1 MSSLPAHL
9 GATALPRDLALDQ
22 HMVDSPDRLLD
33 LLPAGVYVCDRDGA
47 IVRWN
52 QRATELWGRTPKLGD
67 PSERF
72 CGSYLLHRLDGGP
85 LPHAACPMAE
95 ALRTGIPVRNQ
106 EVVVERPDGGRAAA
120 LVNIEV
126 LKDSAGAIIGAI
138 NCFQDVT
145 ERRRDQ
151 AAVSRREREWH
162 ETLQALP
169 VAVYVTD
176 AAGRIT
182 FYNEAAAD
190 LWGVRPEIGKSEFC
204 GSWKLYWPDGTP
216 LPHDECPMA
225 QALKDKRPNR
235 GMEAVAERPDGTR
248 VQFMPYPE
256 PLLDE
261 NGVLIG
267 GLNTL
272 VDVSELR
279 RGEEKG
285 LRLASIVD
293 SSHDAIVTKDL
304 NGIITSWNDSAEKLF
319 GYRAEE
325 VLGRP
330 ITILIPSDRSAEEPA
345 IIDRIVRGERVDH
358 FETIRRRKDGSLVEI
373 SLTISPVRNA
383 QGKVVGASKIARDIT
398 ERRQAEERKRLLL
411 REMSHRVKNLFA
423 LASGLVSLSAR
434 SRGAQ
439 TTEEVIGA
447 LQERLAALARAH
459 ELTLPDLTKGGARAD
474 APTTLGAL
482 LQAIFTPFMG
492 GEDDNDSRVVI
503 AGPEVP
509 IGGNAI
515 TSIALLLHEFA
526 TNAVKYGGLSS
537 PTGSVHVN
545 WTVAADEVV
554 LIWSETGDS
563 LLDAEPESNGFGDKL
578 AQGMTAQLGAK
589 MSREWLP
596 RGLTIRLTAPLQ
608 ELAK

>member
-1 MSSLPAHL
+1 VDVVLDRHL
-9 GATALPRDLALDQ
+9 
-22 HMVDSPDRLLD
+22 VDSPDRLLD

-95 ALRTGIPVRNQ
+95 ALRTGIPIRNQ
-106 EVVVERPDGGRAAA
+106 EVVVERPDGGRAIA

-126 LKDSAGAIIGAI
+126 LKDGAGAVVGAI
-138 NCFQDVT
+138 NCFQDIT

-151 AAVSRREREWH
+151 AALSQRERKWH
-162 ETLQALP
+162 EMLQALP
-169 VAVYVTD
+169 VAVYMTD

-182 FYNEAAAD
+182 FYNEEAAD
-190 LWGVRPEIGKSEFC
+190 LWGMRPEIGKSEFC

-248 VQFMPYPE
+248 VQFMPFPT

-261 NGVLIG
+261 SGVLIG

-304 NGIITSWNDSAEKLF
+304 NGIITSWNDSAEQLF

-325 VLGRP
+325 VIGRP
-330 ITILIPSDRSAEEPA
+330 ITILIPADRSDEEPA
-345 IIDRIVRGERVDH
+345 IIGRIIRGERVDH

-383 QGKVVGASKIARDIT
+383 QGKVIGASKIARDIT
-398 ERRQAEERKRLLL
+398 ERRQAEEQKRLLL

-423 LASGLVSLSAR
+423 LAGGLVSLSAR

-459 ELTLPDLTKGGARAD
+459 ELTLPDLSKGGARAD

-492 GEDDNDSRVVI
+492 GEDDDGSRVVI

-509 IGGNAI
+509 IGGSSI
-515 TSIALLLHEFA
+515 TSLALLLHEFA

-537 PTGSVHVN
+537 PTGDVHVK
-545 WTVAADEVV
+545 WTIAAGEVV
-554 LIWSETGDS
+554 LVWSESGGS
-563 LLDAEPESNGFGDKL
+563 SLDAEQPESNGFGGKL
-578 AQGMTAQLGAK
+578 AQGMTAQLGAR

-596 RGLTIRLTAPLQ
+596 EGLTIRLTAPLEQ
-608 ELAK
+608 LAK

>member
-9 GATALPRDLALDQ
+9 GATALPLDLVLDQ

-106 EVVVERPDGGRAAA
+106 EIVIERPDGGRAVA

-126 LKDSAGAIIGAI
+126 LKDSTGAIVGAI

-145 ERRRDQ
+145 ERRRTE
-151 AAVSRREREWH
+151 AALSRREQQWREM
-162 ETLQALP
+162 LQVLP
-169 VAVYVTD
+169 VAVYMTD

-190 LWGVRPEIGKSEFC
+190 LWGVHPEIGKSEFC

-248 VQFMPYPE
+248 VQFLPFPA

-304 NGIITSWNDSAEKLF
+304 NGIIMSWNDSAEQLF
-319 GYRAEE
+319 GYTAEE

-330 ITILIPSDRSAEEPA
+330 ITILIPSDRADEEPA
-345 IIDRIVRGERVDH
+345 IIGRIVRGERVDH
-358 FETIRRRKDGSLVEI
+358 FETVRRRKDGSLVEI

-383 QGKVVGASKIARDIT
+383 QGKVIGASKIARDIT

-439 TTEEVIGA
+439 TTQEVIGA

-492 GEDDNDSRVVI
+492 GEDDTDSRVVI

-545 WTVAADEVV
+545 WTVVADEVV
-554 LIWSETGDS
+554 LIWSETGGS

>member
-1 MSSLPAHL
+1 MSSLSAQL
-9 GATALPRDLALDQ
+9 GTARPLDVVLDQ
-22 HMVDSPDRLLD
+22 HVVDSPDRLLD

-52 QRATELWGRTPKLGD
+52 RRATELWGRTPKLGD

-106 EVVVERPDGGRAAA
+106 EVVVERPDGGRAVA
-120 LVNIEV
+120 LINIDV

-151 AAVSRREREWH
+151 AALGQRERKWREV
-162 ETLQALP
+162 LQALP
-169 VAVYVTD
+169 VAVYMTD

-190 LWGVRPEIGKSEFC
+190 LWGVRPELGKSEFC

-235 GMEAVAERPDGTR
+235 GMEAVAERPDGSR
-248 VQFMPYPE
+248 VRFMPYPE

-285 LRLASIVD
+285 FRLASIVD

-304 NGIITSWNDSAEKLF
+304 NGIITSWNDSAEQLF
-319 GYRAEE
+319 GYTAEE
-325 VLGRP
+325 VIGKP
-330 ITILIPSDRSAEEPA
+330 ITILIPADRSDEEPE
-345 IIDRIVRGERVDH
+345 IIARIVRGERVDH

-373 SLTISPVRNA
+373 SLTISPLRNA
-383 QGKVVGASKIARDIT
+383 QGKVIGASKIARDIT
-398 ERRQAEERKRLLL
+398 ERRQAEEQKRLLL

-423 LASGLVSLSAR
+423 LAGGLVSLSAR
-434 SRGAQ
+434 PRGAQ
-439 TTEEVIGA
+439 TTEEIIGA
-447 LQERLAALARAH
+447 LQKRLAALARAH
-459 ELTLPDLTKGGARAD
+459 ELTLPDLSKGGARAD

-482 LQAIFTPFMG
+482 LQAIFRPFMA
-492 GEDDNDSRVVI
+492 DDNDSRVVI

-509 IGGNAI
+509 IGGNAV
-515 TSIALLLHEFA
+515 TSVALLLHEFA

-537 PTGSVHVN
+537 PTGDVHVK
-545 WTVAADEVV
+545 WTIAADEVA
-554 LIWSETGDS
+554 LIWSESGGAS
-563 LLDAEPESNGFGDKL
+563 LDAEPESNGFGGKL

-596 RGLTIRLTAPLQ
+596 EGLTIRWTAPLEQ
-608 ELAK
+608 LAK

>member
-9 GATALPRDLALDQ
+9 GATALPLDLVLDQ
-22 HMVDSPDRLLD
+22 HMVDSPDRLLE

-52 QRATELWGRTPKLGD
+52 HRATELWGRTPKLGD

-72 CGSYLLHRLDGGP
+72 CGSYLLYRLDGGP

-95 ALRTGIPVRNQ
+95 ALRTGIAVHNQ
-106 EVVVERPDGGRAAA
+106 EVVVERPDGGRAVA

-126 LKDSAGAIIGAI
+126 LKDSAGAIVGAI

-145 ERRRDQ
+145 ERRRVQ
-151 AAVSRREREWH
+151 AALSQRERKWYEM
-162 ETLQALP
+162 LQALP
-169 VAVYVTD
+169 VAVYMTD

-225 QALKDKRPNR
+225 LALKAKRPNR

-248 VQFMPYPE
+248 VQFLPFPT

-304 NGIITSWNDSAEKLF
+304 NGIITSWNESAEQLF
-319 GYRAEE
+319 GYTAEE

-330 ITILIPSDRSAEEPA
+330 ITILIPADRSDEEPA
-345 IIDRIVRGERVDH
+345 IIGRIVRGERVDH

-373 SLTISPVRNA
+373 SLTISPLRNA
-383 QGKVVGASKIARDIT
+383 QGKVIGASKIARDIT
-398 ERRQAEERKRLLL
+398 ERRQAEEQKRLLL
-411 REMSHRVKNLFA
+411 REMNHRVKNLFA

-439 TTEEVIGA
+439 TTAEIIGA
-447 LQERLAALARAH
+447 LQRRLAALARAH
-459 ELTLPDLTKGGARAD
+459 ELTLPDLTNGGAKAD

-482 LQAIFTPFMG
+482 LHTVFAPFVD
-492 GEDDNDSRVVI
+492 GEDDNGLRVVVS
-503 AGPEVP
+503 GPEVP
-509 IGGNAI
+509 IGGSAM

-526 TNAVKYGGLSS
+526 TNAAKYGGLSS
-537 PTGSVHVN
+537 PTGSVQVN
-545 WTVAADEVV
+545 WTVTADEVV
-554 LIWSETGDS
+554 LIWRETGGSS
-563 LLDAEPESNGFGDKL
+563 LGREPEGNGFGDQL
-578 AQGMTAQLGAK
+578 AQGMIAQLGAK

-596 RGLTIRLTAPLQ
+596 EGLTIRLTAPL
-608 ELAK
+608 ERLVM

>member
-9 GATALPRDLALDQ
+9 GATALPLDLVLDQ

-33 LLPAGVYVCDRDGA
+33 LLPVAVYVCDRDGA

-52 QRATELWGRTPKLGD
+52 HRATELWGRTPKPGD

-106 EVVVERPDGGRAAA
+106 EVVVERPDGGRAVA

-126 LKDSAGAIIGAI
+126 LKDSAGAVVGAI

-145 ERRRDQ
+145 ERRRAQ
-151 AAVSRREREWH
+151 AALSSRERKWREM
-162 ETLQALP
+162 LQALP
-169 VAVYVTD
+169 VAVYMTD

-190 LWGVRPEIGKSEFC
+190 LWGMRPEIGKSEFC

-235 GMEAVAERPDGTR
+235 GMEAVAERPDGSR
-248 VQFMPYPE
+248 VQFMPYPT

-261 NGVLIG
+261 SGVLIG

-279 RGEEKG
+279 RGEEKW

-304 NGIITSWNDSAEKLF
+304 NGIITSWNDSAQQLF

-330 ITILIPSDRSAEEPA
+330 ITILIPSDRSDEEPA

-383 QGKVVGASKIARDIT
+383 QGKVIGASKIARDIT
-398 ERRQAEERKRLLL
+398 ERRQAEEQKRLLL

-423 LASGLVSLSAR
+423 LAGGLVSLSAR

-447 LQERLAALARAH
+447 LRERLGALARAH
-459 ELTLPDLTKGGARAD
+459 ELTLPDLSKGGAKAD

-482 LQAIFTPFMG
+482 LQSIFTPFTG
-492 GEDDNDSRVVI
+492 GEDDNGSRVVI

-515 TSIALLLHEFA
+515 TSIALLFHEFA

-537 PTGSVHVN
+537 PTGDVHVK
-545 WTVAADEVV
+545 WTVAADEVMLV
-554 LIWSETGDS
+554 WSESGGS
-563 LLDAEPESNGFGDKL
+563 SLDAEPESNGFGDKL

-596 RGLTIRLTAPLQ
+596 EGLTIRLTAPLEQ
-608 ELAK
+608 LAK

>member
-9 GATALPRDLALDQ
+9 GATALPLDLVLDQ
-22 HMVDSPDRLLD
+22 HMGDSPDRLLD

-106 EVVVERPDGGRAAA
+106 EVVVERPDGGRAVA

-126 LKDSAGAIIGAI
+126 LKDSAGAIVGAI
-138 NCFQDVT
+138 NCFQDVS
-145 ERRRDQ
+145 ERRRAQ
-151 AAVSRREREWH
+151 AALSQRERKWREM
-162 ETLQALP
+162 LQALP
-169 VAVYVTD
+169 VAVYMTD

-225 QALKDKRPNR
+225 LALKDKRPNR

-248 VQFMPYPE
+248 VQFVPYPT

-285 LRLASIVD
+285 FRLASIVD

-304 NGIITSWNDSAEKLF
+304 NGVITSWNESAEQLF

-330 ITILIPSDRSAEEPA
+330 ITILIPSDRSDEEPA
-345 IIDRIVRGERVDH
+345 IIERIVRGERVDH

-383 QGKVVGASKIARDIT
+383 QGKVIGASKIARDIT

-439 TTEEVIGA
+439 TTEEIIGA

-459 ELTLPDLTKGGARAD
+459 ELTLPDLAKGGARAD

-537 PTGSVHVN
+537 STGGVHVN

-554 LIWSETGDS
+554 LIWSETGGS

-608 ELAK
+608 QLAK

>member
-1 MSSLPAHL
+1 MSSLSAQL
-9 GATALPRDLALDQ
+9 GTALPLDLVLDQ

-33 LLPAGVYVCDRDGA
+33 LLPTGVYVCDRDGA

-106 EVVVERPDGGRAAA
+106 EVVVERPDGGRAVA

-126 LKDSAGAIIGAI
+126 LKDSAGAVVGAI

-151 AAVSRREREWH
+151 AALSRREREWH

-304 NGIITSWNDSAEKLF
+304 NGIITSWNDSAEQLF

-330 ITILIPSDRSAEEPA
+330 ITILIPSDRSDEEPA

-423 LASGLVSLSAR
+423 LAGGLVSLSAR

-439 TTEEVIGA
+439 TTDEVIGA

-459 ELTLPDLTKGGARAD
+459 ELTLPDLSKGGARAD

-492 GEDDNDSRVVI
+492 AEDDNDSRVVI

-537 PTGSVHVN
+537 STGSVHVN

-554 LIWSETGDS
+554 LIWSETGGS
-563 LLDAEPESNGFGDKL
+563 LLDGEPESNGFGDKL

>member
-1 MSSLPAHL
+1 MSSLSAQL
-9 GATALPRDLALDQ
+9 GTARPLDVVLDQ
-22 HMVDSPDRLLD
+22 HVVDSPDRLLD

-52 QRATELWGRTPKLGD
+52 RRATELWGRTPKLGD

-106 EVVVERPDGGRAAA
+106 EVVVERPDGGRAVA
-120 LVNIEV
+120 LINIDV

-151 AAVSRREREWH
+151 AALGQRERKWREV
-162 ETLQALP
+162 LQALP
-169 VAVYVTD
+169 VAVYMTD

-190 LWGVRPEIGKSEFC
+190 LWGVRPELGKSEFC

-235 GMEAVAERPDGTR
+235 GMEAVAERPDGIR
-248 VQFMPYPE
+248 VRFMPYPE

-285 LRLASIVD
+285 FRLASIVD

-304 NGIITSWNDSAEKLF
+304 NGIITSWNDSAEQLF
-319 GYRAEE
+319 GYTAEE
-325 VLGRP
+325 VIGRP
-330 ITILIPSDRSAEEPA
+330 ITILIPADRSDEEPA
-345 IIDRIVRGERVDH
+345 IIARIVRGERVDH

-373 SLTISPVRNA
+373 SLTISPLRNA
-383 QGKVVGASKIARDIT
+383 QGKVIGASKIARDIT
-398 ERRQAEERKRLLL
+398 ERRQAEEQKRLLL

-423 LASGLVSLSAR
+423 LAGGLVSLSAR
-434 SRGAQ
+434 SRGTQ
-439 TTEEVIGA
+439 TTEEIIGA
-447 LQERLAALARAH
+447 LRERLAALARAH
-459 ELTLPDLTKGGARAD
+459 ELTLPDLSKGGAKAD

-482 LQAIFTPFMG
+482 LKAIFTPFMG

-509 IGGNAI
+509 IGGNAV
-515 TSIALLLHEFA
+515 TSIALLFHEFA

-537 PTGSVHVN
+537 PTGGVHVK
-545 WTVAADEVV
+545 WTIAADEVV
-554 LIWSETGDS
+554 LIWSESGGAS
-563 LLDAEPESNGFGDKL
+563 LDAEPESNGFGGKL

-596 RGLTIRLTAPLQ
+596 EGLTIRWTAPLEQ
-608 ELAK
+608 LAK